1 MAIIELT
8 PGYSVSPQIA
18 VEEVPAIAAAGISL
32 VICNRPD
39 DEVPPPLQRKAL
51 ETAVRG
57 AGMDFVYIPVVNG
70 GLTLDQVAE
79 QASAIGAA
87 EGPVLA
93 YCRSGTRSSIVWAV
107 ANAGAIDTDT
117 IIATGAKAGY
127 DLGDLRPTLDALA
140 AQKG

>member
-93 YCRSGTRSSIVWAV
+93 YCRSGTRSSIVWAM

-127 DLGDLRPTLDALA
+127 DLGGLRPTLDALA

>member
-51 ETAVRG
+51 ETAVRD

-70 GLTLDQVAE
+70 GLTLDQA
-79 QASAIGAA
+79 
-87 EGPVLA
+87 
-93 YCRSGTRSSIVWAV
+93 
-107 ANAGAIDTDT
+107 
-117 IIATGAKAGY
+117 
-127 DLGDLRPTLDALA
+127 
-140 AQKG
+140 

>member
-51 ETAVRG
+51 ETAVRD

-93 YCRSGTRSSIVWAV
+93 YCRSGTRSSIVWAM

-127 DLGDLRPTLDALA
+127 DLGGLRPTLDALA

>member
-93 YCRSGTRSSIVWAV
+93 YCRSGTRSSIVWAM